1 MTSAWLPD
9 TGQGGVVHF
18 TGVGRPTHQGFFN
31 PGGPVTNTSESA
43 ICMLVHSQSYFR
55 VSPPGRWKG
64 ALSPRLPLPLPAHTM
79 PQESWELVR
88 DGLSGS
94 QRRC

>member
-1 MTSAWLPD
+1 MGLFTSQEWADLLIRAPLIL
-9 TGQGGVVHF
+9 
-18 TGVGRPTHQGFFN
+18 
-31 PGGPVTNTSESA
+31 GGPVTNTSESA